1 MRLDKFVSSQRND
14 ISRSMVRELCRKG
27 QVTVNGKVA
36 KAADAK
42 VSEND
47 IVAVKGVE
55 ICYKKFVYIMMNK
68 PQGVVC
74 SKGVVSASED
84 KNQPTVVDLVPQN
97 LWRKGLF
104 PAGRL
109 DKDTEGFVLLTD
121 DGALAHRM
129 LSPKTHVPKTY
140 FVRLRDPWQEN
151 YAQAFAEGMTIDGG
165 EKCLPAEFSASVNCP
180 DECTVVLH
188 EGKYHQVKRM
198 FEKLGNKVVFL
209 KRIKIGELPLDPDL
223 PLGSCLEIMHKDVE
237 RLLTT
242 KSFKCK

>member
-1 MRLDKFVSSQRND
+1 
-14 ISRSMVRELCRKG
+14 
-27 QVTVNGKVA
+27 
-36 KAADAK
+36 
-42 VSEND
+42 
-47 IVAVKGVE
+47 
-55 ICYKKFVYIMMNK
+55 MMNK

-74 SKGVVSASED
+74 STRDGESK
-84 KNQPTVVDLVPQN
+84 TVLELVPPEMF
-97 LWRKGLF
+97 REGLF

-165 EKCLPAEFSASVNCP
+165 EKCLPAEFSASGNCP

-237 RLLTT
+237 RLLTA